1 MSIQELTSQNFDQ
14 TLEAHD
20 LLVVDFWASF
30 CGPCRMFEKIM
41 SQVAKEYPDVFFA
54 SVNIENEKALRE
66 EFDVRSV
73 PFVMI
78 FRNRVLVYAESGAL
92 SASALRE
99 LLDQAKAL
107 DLNQLQRSIK

>member
-1 MSIQELTSQNFDQ
+1 MSIQELTSHNFDEA
-14 TLEAHD
+14 LEAHD
-20 LLVVDFWASF
+20 VLVVDFWAEW
-30 CGPCRMFEKIM
+30 CGPCKIFGKIL
-41 SQVAKEYPDVFFA
+41 SQLSKEYPDVFFA
-54 SVNIENEKALRE
+54 SVNVEKEKALSE

-92 SASALRE
+92 SASAMRE

-107 DLNQLQRSIK
+107 DPKQLQMK